1 MKRIAICLALST
13 LPSCGGEATDTSTAV
28 ATGSGESHE
37 NTGRD
42 PQFGS
47 RPDDNDEPTNAEA
60 AAAVAG
66 VVGAGDNFATT
77 DSGPSR
83 HGAVELHPGFMP
95 DPVITEGTAGGTL
108 HARTLSPDCT
118 GWVDEVPNHVLV
130 TTGAMAELR
139 VIAHA
144 AEDITLVIRRP
155 DGSFV
160 CNDDAEGTRGTD
172 PMVRAEMPSG
182 EHQIW
187 VGANRAEEQP
197 VYRLGFS
204 ELPNVV
210 PSSLIVELPPARR

>member
-1 MKRIAICLALST
+1 M
-13 LPSCGGEATDTSTAV
+13 
-28 ATGSGESHE
+28 
-37 NTGRD
+37 
-42 PQFGS
+42 
-47 RPDDNDEPTNAEA
+47 
-60 AAAVAG
+60 AAVAG
-66 VVGAGDNFATT
+66 VVDDSANFATT

-83 HGAVELHPGFMP
+83 FGALELHPGFMP
-95 DPVITEGTAGGTL
+95 DPVTTEGLAGGAV
-108 HARTLSPDCT
+108 HARAMDAACT

-139 VIAHA
+139 VLAHSTD
-144 AEDITLVIRRP
+144 DITLVIRRP

-187 VGANRAEEQP
+187 VGANREGESP
-197 VYRLGFS
+197 SYRLGFS

-210 PSSLIVELPPARR
+210 PASLIVEAPAPRR

>member
-13 LPSCGGEATDTSTAV
+13 LPSCGGEATDTSAAV
-28 ATGSGESHE
+28 AAGSGESHE
-37 NTGRD
+37 NSGAD
-42 PQFGS
+42 PQEGS
-47 RPDDNDEPTNAEA
+47 HADENDEPTNAEA

-66 VVGAGDNFATT
+66 EAAAEADFATT

-83 HGAVELHPGFMP
+83 HGALELHPGFMP
-95 DPVITEGTAGGTL
+95 DPVITEGLAGGTQ
-108 HARTLSPDCT
+108 HARTLNESCT
-118 GWVDEVPNHVLV
+118 GWVEDVPNHVLV

-139 VIAHA
+139 VVAHA
-144 AEDITLVIRRP
+144 EEDITLVIRRP

-187 VGANRAEEQP
+187 VGANREGEHP
-197 VYRLGFS
+197 SYRLGFS
-204 ELPNVV
+204 ELPNVM
-210 PSSLIVELPPARR
+210 PASLIVEPPPAQR

>member
-13 LPSCGGEATDTSTAV
+13 LPSCGGDATDTSTAV

-37 NTGRD
+37 HADFD
-42 PQFGS
+42 PQVGS
-47 RPDDNDEPTNAEA
+47 HLDENDEPTNAEA

-66 VVGAGDNFATT
+66 VTAEGADFATT
-77 DSGPSR
+77 DSGPAR
-83 HGAVELHPGFMP
+83 HGSVELHPGFMP
-95 DPVITEGTAGGTL
+95 DPVITEGLAGGNV
-108 HARTLSPDCT
+108 HARTMNPACT
-118 GWVDEVPNHVLV
+118 GWVEEVPNHVLV

-139 VIAHA
+139 VVAHSE
-144 AEDITLVIRRP
+144 EDVTLVVRRP

-187 VGANRAEEQP
+187 VGANREGEHP
-197 VYRLGFS
+197 SYRLGFS
-204 ELPNVV
+204 ELPNVM
-210 PSSLIVELPPARR
+210 PSNLIVETPPSRR